1 MKGRR
6 SRSDGLLALGIL
18 VALVAGVIV
27 VGAFGTRGADPFE
40 VRRSTFLGT
49 PYGTR
54 ALHDLLRE
62 LGYDVRRHRGSLR
75 FVPPEA
81 GTLCVLSAPVPVGQD
96 EIRGIVS
103 WVESGGTLVLGLGGG
118 TLVPVATLANRGA
131 PSAALAEA
139 LGVHVQRTPRTEMGI
154 LPGGM
159 LAAAGTVERVRFH
172 GGRVLDGPFTL
183 SPGYRSLVRGPH
195 GDLVAEAPRG
205 RGRVVAF
212 ADDTALTNR
221 YLRDP
226 WNAQMA
232 VLLLAHDGKE
242 GPILFDERHQ
252 GYGEDRE
259 SLERLAGAL
268 SETGLGLVLAQA
280 ALAALLLLWA
290 AGRRFGAP
298 LPPPRLHRR
307 AAVESAGALGRAY
320 RDAGAAGLAAETLAA
335 GARRRAAPRVGL
347 PPTLPPEEFGA
358 RLRASRTPG
367 AAAPPAPPDP
377 APPAGRGG
385 RRGGGARAWGGGRWG
400 GWVGWRGGAGGRAGG
415 GGAAAGGG
423 GGAAPGGGPP
433 PTPPRGGWG
442 ARRRAARTPGAA
454 ALAAALDGIAAA
466 GRGGKRA
473 GDALAGAARAL
484 DGAMERLGRTDRE
497 GT

>member
-259 SLERLAGAL
+259 SLERRAGARA
-268 SETGLGLVLAQA
+268 ETGLGVGRPQP
-280 ALAALLLLWA
+280 ALAALRLRWA
-290 AGRRFGAP
+290 AGRRVGAP
-298 LPPPRLHRR
+298 RPPPRLHRR

-347 PPTLPPEEFGA
+347 PPTLPPEEC
-358 RLRASRTPG
+358 
-367 AAAPPAPPDP
+367 
-377 APPAGRGG
+377 
-385 RRGGGARAWGGGRWG
+385 
-400 GWVGWRGGAGGRAGG
+400 
-415 GGAAAGGG
+415 
-423 GGAAPGGGPP
+423 
-433 PTPPRGGWG
+433 G